1 MVYLFN
7 IIIFTFILFAILLEL
22 QHMSV
27 TYINIVLGLI
37 IILTIVV
44 YLKDYRGD

>member
-7 IIIFTFILFAILLEL
+7 ILMCVFILFAILLEL

-44 YLKDYRGD
+44 YLKEYRSD